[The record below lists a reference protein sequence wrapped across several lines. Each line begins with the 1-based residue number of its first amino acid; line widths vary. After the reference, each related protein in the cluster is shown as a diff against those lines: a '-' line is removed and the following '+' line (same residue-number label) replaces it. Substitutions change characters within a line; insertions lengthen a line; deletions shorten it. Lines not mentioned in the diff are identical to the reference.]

1 MLLSI
6 VLFAVTFAGAVTMD
20 ERYEDLVQRYEDLV
34 HSSMQSVV
42 ALHEV
47 VSNIGVQVSQLSTSL
62 LDTRLSLQKTEDL
75 VRLLAKRIDDEEIER
90 KKFIKYSKQEI
101 EEVANLTSTEHLALA
116 KRIDDEEIERK
127 KSVKSLKHEI
137 EEVANLTL
145 SLEVAI
151 KEGEIMVVSG
161 EQSTGVE
168 TCMKVCAGTTG
179 RSTTTWTYYS
189 SDGIYEDVDIS
200 DCGFTTIPTVT
211 TSIEGSGSHWTVRGT
226 SSIYHVTTKSFR
238 IYLNSG
244 NTNRADQKQWNVEWI
259 AVGYTC

>member
-1 MLLSI
+1 
-6 VLFAVTFAGAVTMD
+6 VTMD

-34 HSSMQSVV
+34 ESSMQSVV
-42 ALHEV
+42 ALNEV

-116 KRIDDEEIERK
+116 KRI
-127 KSVKSLKHEI
+127 

-151 KEGEIMVVSG
+151 KEGDIMIVSG
-161 EQSTGVE
+161 EESTGGE

-189 SDGIYEDVDIS
+189 SNGIYEDVDIS

-211 TSIEGSGSHWTVRGT
+211 TSIEGTGYHWLVKGS
-226 SSIYHVTTKSFR
+226 SSIYSVTTKSFR
-238 IYLNSG
+238 IYINSDS
-244 NTNRADQKQWNVEWI
+244 TNRADSKEWNVEWI
-259 AVGYTC
+259 AIGHTC